1 MSENNTASSG
11 SSYASRREIRKSFDE
26 FKERK
31 EFLENVNKR
40 FAPLEEINESAK
52 NFGTIG
58 SETLKK
64 EEKITPAIK
73 AATGQPGL
81 GTLKKEAEKDEYVE
95 QLKEEARKL
104 YEDAQKIYAEYKKMD
119 KGSASDEFKVMV
131 AKFMARNKK
140 SMEYLDKMIESLD
153 ISIAIKDYERQNSP
167 DNTNTVAGRASRK
180 SEPVSPFSYFVP
192 GKPQPINIPRKGDH
206 TGDSG
211 PVTSGEIEQVLNA
224 NNEPSSNTTEPDKSQ
239 SPVASY
245 DSVNNTLKANADPV
259 PASEGNTN
267 ESSRGEQISNGGRE

>member
-1 MSENNTASSG
+1 MSENNTASG
-11 SSYASRREIRKSFDE
+11 GNFYASEREIRKSFDE
-26 FKERK
+26 FKKRK

-52 NFGTIG
+52 DSGKIG

-73 AATGQPGL
+73 ATTGQPGL

-153 ISIAIKDYERQNSP
+153 ISVAVKNYEQQNSP
-167 DNTNTVAGRASRK
+167 DNINTVG
-180 SEPVSPFSYFVP
+180 
-192 GKPQPINIPRKGDH
+192 GKE
-206 TGDSG
+206 S
-211 PVTSGEIEQVLNA
+211 S
-224 NNEPSSNTTEPDKSQ
+224 NNEANTSQMIAPRVSNT
-239 SPVASY
+239 ASGN
-245 DSVNNTLKANADPV
+245 STGLPTLKGNAQSV

-267 ESSRGEQISNGGRE
+267 ESSRTNGGR

>member
-11 SSYASRREIRKSFDE
+11 NFYMSSREIKKSFDE
-26 FKERK
+26 FKKRK

-40 FAPLEEINESAK
+40 FAPLEEINEIAK

-58 SETLKK
+58 SETLQK
-64 EEKITPAIK
+64 EEKITPTIK
-73 AATGQPGL
+73 AATDQIGS

-153 ISIAIKDYERQNSP
+153 ISVAVKNYEQQNSP
-167 DNTNTVAGRASRK
+167 DNINTVG
-180 SEPVSPFSYFVP
+180 
-192 GKPQPINIPRKGDH
+192 GKE
-206 TGDSG
+206 S
-211 PVTSGEIEQVLNA
+211 L
-224 NNEPSSNTTEPDKSQ
+224 NNEANTSQTNAPRVSNT
-239 SPVASY
+239 ASG
-245 DSVNNTLKANADPV
+245 NNTLKANADPV